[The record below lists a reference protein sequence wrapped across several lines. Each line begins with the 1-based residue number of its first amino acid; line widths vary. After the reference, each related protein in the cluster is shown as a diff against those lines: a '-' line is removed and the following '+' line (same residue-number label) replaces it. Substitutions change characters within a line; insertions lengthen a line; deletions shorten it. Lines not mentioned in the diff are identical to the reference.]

1 MVVPDDNWYGTG
13 TIEAVV
19 SDGKAHDT
27 TSINFEVKA
36 VNDAPVIASIS
47 SDSTTEDVSA
57 ASVYMLSATDVEGD
71 AVSFAAS
78 PDTSGIKVS
87 LVDNELS
94 IVPEPDYFGNASVTV
109 FATDGEDTDSTSFV
123 FTVVN
128 TQDAPSE
135 FEWMSLDTD
144 TIDVTMVN
152 SYLEYSLEW
161 TESLDPDQE
170 TITYLVYLSVG
181 RYGSRLVASVTDN
194 AYTLSYA
201 ALSDTVF
208 SKLPSIP
215 RAQASFTVDAT
226 DGIDTVSVTGDQK
239 VVVLDRG
246 GFLSV
251 ENTGIPSQYALSDN
265 YPNPFN
271 PSTRIQFQ
279 LPQSATVNLVIYNMV
294 GQEIKRFTMTNL
306 NAGYHSVMWNATN
319 NDGAPVSNG
328 VYLYQ
333 LQTDQFVQT
342 KKMVFMK

>member
-1 MVVPDDNWYGTG
+1 
-13 TIEAVV
+13 
-19 SDGKAHDT
+19 
-27 TSINFEVKA
+27 
-36 VNDAPVIASIS
+36 
-47 SDSTTEDVSA
+47 
-57 ASVYMLSATDVEGD
+57 
-71 AVSFAAS
+71 
-78 PDTSGIKVS
+78 
-87 LVDNELS
+87 
-94 IVPEPDYFGNASVTV
+94 
-109 FATDGEDTDSTSFV
+109 
-123 FTVVN
+123 
-128 TQDAPSE
+128 
-135 FEWMSLDTD
+135 MSLDTD

-152 SYLEYSLEW
+152 SDLQYSLEW

-251 ENTGIPSQYALSDN
+251 ENTGVPSQYALSDN

-294 GQEIKRFTMTNL
+294 GQEIKRITMTNL
-306 NAGYHSVMWNATN
+306 NAGYHNVMWNATN